1 MLNTVTYTEDNVGLP
16 IDLINALSKDELVI
30 FVGAGISTRA
40 DPQQR
45 PNTFYPTFKELCNQI
60 QEKLAIKTNDNE
72 KKLFNRKLYDQVL
85 GIWNDQ
91 HKPIHQ
97 TAAEILSKDEQRK
110 RIVLHKAI
118 VNLFPREST
127 PRIITTNFDN
137 LLNRAIDESEYLN
150 NEKWVIHEAP
160 SFPPAIRFKGIG
172 YLHGHV
178 SNPEEMI
185 LSDKDIGR
193 AYMDEGW
200 ALKFA
205 HELFKH
211 YAILFIG
218 YSLND
223 PPLRYLSLALEGSKS
238 QGAKDIKP
246 KWALIPKEDN
256 INEIELDWRRRGVY
270 PIFYPIK
277 KIKRKIDHRALERT
291 LVAWGEDNRRGF
303 IDRRNVLSE
312 IAKSNPTE
320 LPNDKYTRALL
331 YFKTPELLRDFAQFD
346 LHEGWFDIFLS
357 RGYLENILK
366 QHENLKELDYFLAE
380 KIIGFIISD
389 VDKWILKLSPFHET
403 MHPILFDTFS
413 RLLDKDNLNIMK
425 YDLRK
430 IVELFK
436 VSIQNNKNALYFHR
450 MENFFKLLIE
460 FNLYDDA
467 IWLLISI
474 LKVEIKIRRSFE
486 SIYAEETGDDK
497 EITSKIEAE
506 VEYIGQM
513 QDYYFKEYYER
524 FFKPNV
530 TRLGYQ
536 LLVHLTNK
544 LRDFQITLER
554 FKPRSYTY
562 IRRPN
567 IEVGETYSHTAID
580 LVIDTIVEVWKIL
593 IELNVE
599 KAILVY
605 QMWQQIKDPY
615 FKRLSIFALKKLIEG
630 GYVK

>member
-1 MLNTVTYTEDNVGLP
+1 MIDTISYTEDNVNLP
-16 IDLINALSKDELVI
+16 INLINSLQADELVV
-30 FVGAGISTRA
+30 FVGAGISARA
-40 DPQQR
+40 YPQQK
-45 PNTFYPTFKELCNQI
+45 PNTFYPTFEELCNQI
-60 QEKLAIKTNDNE
+60 QEKLTLKTNDNE

-85 GIWNDQ
+85 GMWSDQ

-97 TAAEILSKDEQRK
+97 TAAEILSKDEQQK

-150 NEKWVIHEAP
+150 SDKWVIHEAP
-160 SFPPAIRFKGIG
+160 SFPPANRFKGIG
-172 YLHGHV
+172 YLHGRIT
-178 SNPEEMI
+178 NPEEII
-185 LSDKDIGR
+185 LTDKDIGK

-223 PPLRYLSLALEGSKS
+223 PPLRYLSLALEGAKPQGSKN
-238 QGAKDIKP
+238 IK
-246 KWALIPKEDN
+246 KWALIPQKGKID
-256 INEIELDWRRRGVY
+256 EIELDWKRRGVH

-277 KIKRKIDHRALERT
+277 NGNHRALERT
-291 LVAWGEDNRRGF
+291 LIAWGEDNRRGF
-303 IDRRNVLSE
+303 IDRQNVLSE

-331 YFKTPELLRDFAQFD
+331 YFKTQELLRDFAQFD
-346 LHEGWFDIFLS
+346 MHAGWFDVF
-357 RGYLENILK
+357 RDHGYLDNILK
-366 QHENLKELDYFLAE
+366 QHENLNEADYFIAE
-380 KIIGFIISD
+380 KIIRFIISD
-389 VDKWILKLSPFHET
+389 VDKWILKLFPFYET
-403 MHPILFDTFS
+403 MHPILFDTFC
-413 RLLDKDNLNIMK
+413 RLLDKDNLNIK
-425 YDLRK
+425 KQDLRK
-430 IVELFK
+430 IIQLFK
-436 VSIQNNKNALYFHR
+436 FSIQNNKNALYFHG
-450 MENFFKLLIE
+450 MENLFKLLIE
-460 FNLYDDA
+460 FNLYEDA

-474 LKVEIKIRRSFE
+474 LKVQVKTRRSFA
-486 SIYAEETGDDK
+486 SIYEEETGNVQD
-497 EITSKIEAE
+497 ITSKIEAE
-506 VEYIGQM
+506 VDFIGQM
-513 QDYYFKEYYER
+513 QDYYFKQYYEQ

-530 TRLGYQ
+530 SKLGYQ

-544 LRDFQITLER
+544 LREFQITLER

-567 IEVGETYSHTAID
+567 IEVSETYSHTPID
-580 LVIDTIVEVWKIL
+580 IVLDTIVEVWKIL
-593 IELNVE
+593 FDLNIE

-605 QMWQQIKDPY
+605 KMWKEIKNPY
-615 FKRLSIFALKKLIEG
+615 FRRLTIFALKKMIEG